1 LTNKQFEQD
10 GFFNDDP
17 SRLVYWN
24 QTLCTISSK

>member
-24 QTLCTISSK
+24 ENLCTISSK